1 MRTLLLVFCAL
12 LIVNLSLEAK
22 AKRRTPAAQT
32 TATAKQHQKALKKY
46 QKSRKAPKHRQK
58 VN

>member
-1 MRTLLLVFCAL
+1 MDAKKKMRV
-12 LIVNLSLEAK
+12 
-22 AKRRTPAAQT
+22 PASQKT
-32 TATAKQHQKALKKY
+32 TMAKQHQKSLKKY